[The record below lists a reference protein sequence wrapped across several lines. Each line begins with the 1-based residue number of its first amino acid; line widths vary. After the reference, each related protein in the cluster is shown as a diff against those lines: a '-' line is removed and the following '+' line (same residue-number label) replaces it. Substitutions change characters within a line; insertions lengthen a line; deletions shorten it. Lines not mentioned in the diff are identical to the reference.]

1 MSDHEFEK
9 QVQLKMDQFRLR
21 PSNAVWTEVEKNIR
35 RDKRRRRM
43 IMWLPIALLFLGAGG
58 YFVMKETAGSANH
71 LVSQPTPSSA
81 TTPSST
87 QNDQPS
93 TLSSTQ
99 QTQENTLPATKPAAN
114 TATDPH
120 APTGNTPVRTDKVS
134 TDKATAAGDLATAKP
149 IIGKTT
155 PVIAPADSKA
165 PAIVTVVP
173 NDTKATTKK
182 VTGNKPA
189 VDVAKRIKEDTNSNP
204 DYTAPSA
211 RPVKNR
217 PGKATRNNDNDV
229 AANKPV
235 SNKPQPDENNQP
247 AVLQQDSS
255 IAITANNDST
265 QTVQDVTTV
274 EPTVT
279 AIDSSSMAQAIAVD
293 SVATDTAQTIA
304 AVPPAAV
311 PEPEVAQAAKVQK
324 KAGPSRWQFG
334 VQAEGGYSGVTK
346 DGLLGFLEKNYT
358 PVPDLASPSFSNS
371 MTFAPQ
377 FPRPVNKPSNLTMG
391 LSFSVGGFVKRAL
404 SNRLSLSAG
413 LQYTYLS
420 TRQVVGA
427 KMNNNRTVNRAP
439 STSQVVTEYYDANT
453 NANFNNPNKS
463 TQNYTNRYQFIE
475 LPVTLHTRLNRGKR
489 VPITWDAGFSV
500 SKLLGTNALHY
511 DGLGGVYYQDNS
523 LFNKTQWAVSTGFN
537 VQLLKHTQ
545 HPLTVG
551 PVMRYNITPMLK
563 KDFSTGQHV
572 WAVGLRATILLK
584 K

>member
-58 YFVMKETAGSANH
+58 YFAMKETSGPAKH
-71 LVSQPTPSSA
+71 LVSQTTPSSA

-93 TLSSTQ
+93 TSSSTQ

-114 TATDPH
+114 TVVAPDEPTD
-120 APTGNTPVRTDKVS
+120 NTPVNTDKVS
-134 TDKATAAGDLATAKP
+134 TDKATTGNLPTTKP
-149 IIGKTT
+149 TIGKTT
-155 PVIAPADSKA
+155 PAIAPADSKA
-165 PAIVTVVP
+165 PATAVVAP
-173 NDTKATTKK
+173 NDPKTINKK
-182 VTGNKPA
+182 VTGNTPA
-189 VDVAKRIKEDTNSNP
+189 TTVAKRIKEDNNSNP

-217 PGKATRNNDNDV
+217 PVKANP
-229 AANKPV
+229 PV

-255 IAITANNDST
+255 VAIAANSDSA
-265 QTVQDVTTV
+265 QTVQDVATV

-279 AIDSSSMAQAIAVD
+279 TIDSSSLAQSTPVD

-304 AVPPAAV
+304 AVPPV
-311 PEPEVAQAAKVQK
+311 TTPEVAKVQQVQK

-346 DGLLGFLEKNYT
+346 DGLFGFLEKNYT

-371 MTFAPQ
+371 ITFAPQ
-377 FPRPVNKPSNLTMG
+377 FPRPVNKPSNITMG

-420 TRQVVGA
+420 TRQVVGS

-453 NANFNNPNKS
+453 NFNNPNKS

-475 LPVTLHTRLNRGKR
+475 LPVTLHTQLNRGKR
-489 VPITWDAGFSV
+489 LPIIWDAGFSV

-537 VQLLKHTQ
+537 VQLFKQSQ

-563 KDFSTGQHV
+563 KDFSTGQHT
-572 WAVGLRATILLK
+572 WAVGLRASVLLK